1 MVRAGKLK
9 SGAAKKVNRWQA
21 SSTSNAKT
29 NHFRRAAMV
38 KKGLIKGDSG
48 ATSRDSVTGLIK
60 GNFQQLTP
68 ILFSIF
74 KKSESKIGKVCK
86 IRSNLRAVFFS
97 FLAFFRRTIFLGQVT
112 IVVIFSRPKSQ
123 INFTAD

>member
-48 ATSRDSVTGLIK
+48 ATTRDSVTGLTK
-60 GNFQQLTP
+60 GNFQRNLTW
-68 ILFSIF
+68 
-74 KKSESKIGKVCK
+74 
-86 IRSNLRAVFFS
+86 AVF
-97 FLAFFRRTIFLGQVT
+97 LKL
-112 IVVIFSRPKSQ
+112 
-123 INFTAD
+123 NFTISCMFP

>member
-48 ATSRDSVTGLIK
+48 ATSRDSVTGLTK
-60 GNFQQLTP
+60 GNFQQLSSD
-68 ILFSIF
+68 LIF
-74 KKSESKIGKVCK
+74 KLKKKRVK
-86 IRSNLRAVFFS
+86 D
-97 FLAFFRRTIFLGQVT
+97 Q
-112 IVVIFSRPKSQ
+112 
-123 INFTAD
+123 